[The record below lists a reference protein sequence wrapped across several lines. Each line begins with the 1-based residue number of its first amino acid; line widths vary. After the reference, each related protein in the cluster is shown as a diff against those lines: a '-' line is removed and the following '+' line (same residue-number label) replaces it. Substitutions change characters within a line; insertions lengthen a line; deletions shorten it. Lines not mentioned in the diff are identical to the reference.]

1 MHLSIITINRNN
13 AEGLRKTIESVVSQ
27 TYTDFEYIII
37 DGASTDDSVN
47 IIKEYAEATLPCGE
61 GLGDRLY
68 WVSEPDKGIYNA
80 MNKGILK
87 AKGEYLLFLNS
98 GDWLVDENKIQLMV
112 NNLNNE
118 DILIANMYLVDDD
131 HSKKNNYIGIYPN
144 DYSNDEITAIDL
156 IFGAIP
162 HNTSFIKKDLFL
174 KNGLY
179 DETYQIVSDWKFLI
193 KNIVFNNASTKVL
206 RNIFVTNF
214 DMSGISTN
222 NIELNQ
228 KEREL
233 VLNEFFSST
242 ILKDYNAYYQLYLQ
256 NESIQKRYKDYMVL
270 RNNKFFLIFI
280 RTFLWLHRK
289 FKKGR

>member
-1 MHLSIITINRNN
+1 MNPILSIITINRNN
-13 AEGLRKTIESVVSQ
+13 AGGLRKTIESVVSQ
-27 TYTDFEYIII
+27 TFTDFEYIII

-47 IIKEYAEATLPCGE
+47 IIKEYVNKI
-61 GLGDRLY
+61 DY

-233 VLNEFFSST
+233 VLNEFFTST

-289 FKKGR
+289 FKQGQ